1 MKHNKEQK
9 ADSGF
14 ISKGIAKPLVIGSA
28 RALKTP
34 TQNVIKT
41 LTGKK
46 VLFLEND
53 NGLENGLDEFERILQ
68 SANIEYT
75 ILFEL
80 SEKPLDEII
89 KAINEHDAIVFMTQW
104 VYEIAKKLFA
114 YIKALPQKKIV
125 IEVYISEPTWYY
137 KSQHGSK
144 HDVYIYSCQCYWG
157 EADKDTE
164 TFYKLTNKAYWDYE
178 NGFNK

>member
-1 MKHNKEQK
+1 MKHNKEQT
-9 ADSGF
+9 ADSGSV
-14 ISKGIAKPLVIGSA
+14 SKGIAKPLVIGSA

-53 NGLENGLDEFERILQ
+53 NGLNNGLDEFERILQ

-75 ILFEL
+75 VLFDL

-89 KAINEHDAIVFMTQW
+89 KAINECDAIVFMTQW
-104 VYEIAKKLFA
+104 VYKIANILFD
-114 YIKALPQKKIV
+114 YIKSLPEKKIV
-125 IEVYISEPTWYY
+125 VEVFISEPTWYY

-144 HDVYIYSCQCYWG
+144 HDVYIYSCQMYFG
-157 EADKDTE
+157 EAEKDTE
-164 TFYKLTNKAYWDYE
+164 EFYKLTNKPYWDYK